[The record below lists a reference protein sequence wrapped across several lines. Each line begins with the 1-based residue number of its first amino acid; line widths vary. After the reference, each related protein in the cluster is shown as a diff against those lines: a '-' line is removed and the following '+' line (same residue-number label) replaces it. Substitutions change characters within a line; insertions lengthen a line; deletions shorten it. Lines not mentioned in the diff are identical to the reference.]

1 MKKIYYIIASA
12 FLLCLLGFGY
22 SLPDKKAVF
31 QLLESTTPYIAGHPI
46 TLTFK
51 SNTSHLKPQLFIIH
65 SYGKTVLEAT
75 EKNNNYFF
83 ALPQSFYFKTG
94 TVSWFLIL
102 KNQTL
107 QKGVFNI
114 EPNDATKTEIEN
126 YLGPRTILAGGKE
139 FTMLVTIPTD
149 AYDNP
154 KKDQTNV
161 LVKYQFLENIVTS
174 LLKTNF
180 FITWYSIYSPRK
192 SGKLLASSECKKLAT
207 KEIETEIYPN
217 IPTNF
222 SIMYDRNH
230 GFADGNHLTKFSTSQ
245 IKDKYGNI
253 ISDGTLVSF
262 VITTKNE
269 YILKCFGAT
278 INGIATATI
287 LHPDHAEIYK
297 VKGYITGIAES
308 NSLFINYTPVISTFQ
323 YQFSKDH
330 RTLKVGPLKSFMK
343 QLIPDGIKV
352 VVKVFDKNIL
362 LNTIQEETTNGVAT
376 FDFLEE
382 YYPEK
387 KYRFEITTMGITKKT
402 KTLNY
407 ESHQQ

>member
-1 MKKIYYIIASA
+1 MKKSYYIILSSI
-12 FLLCLLGFGY
+12 LLFLLGFGY
-22 SLPDKKAVF
+22 SLPDRKPVF
-31 QLLESTTPYIAGHPI
+31 QFQESPTPPIAGHPL
-46 TLTFK
+46 TLAFK
-51 SNTSHLKPQLFIIH
+51 SNLSHLKPELFIIH

-75 EKNNNYFF
+75 EKNNTYFF
-83 ALPQSFYFKTG
+83 ELPQSYYFKTG
-94 TVSWFLIL
+94 IVSWFLIV

-107 QKGVFNI
+107 QKGILKI

-161 LVKYQFLENIVTS
+161 LVKYQFLENITTT

-180 FITWYSIYSPRK
+180 FITWYSIYSPNK
-192 SGKLLASSECKKLAT
+192 SGKLLASSECEKIAT

-222 SIMYDRNH
+222 TISFDRNH
-230 GFADGNHLTKFSTSQ
+230 RFADGNHFTKFSTSQ
-245 IKDKYGNI
+245 IKDTYGNI

-262 VITTKNE
+262 IIRTKND
-269 YILKCFGAT
+269 YILKSFGAT

-287 LHPDHAEIYK
+287 LHPDHAEKYN
-297 VKGYITGIAES
+297 VKGYVTGIAES
-308 NSLFINYTPVISTFQ
+308 NDLFITYAPVITTFQ

-343 QLIPDGIKV
+343 QLVPDGIKV
-352 VVKVFDKNIL
+352 VVKVFHKNML
-362 LNTIQEETTNGVAT
+362 RNTIQEETTNGVAT
-376 FDFLEE
+376 FNFLKE
-382 YYPEK
+382 YYPLK
-387 KYRFEITTMGITKKT
+387 KYSFEITTMGITKKT

-407 ESHQQ
+407 ESHQ